1 MKYKSNGK
9 ILLTS
14 EYLVLDGAL
23 ALALPSKLSQN
34 LEVNYTEK
42 KNEINWISYDFNGEI
57 WFSECFIISKDK
69 FSYKNKKNKYSD
81 KLISIF
87 NGIQKLNKN
96 VFSNL
101 GAEFTNRLEFSKDWG
116 LGSSS
121 TLINNLS
128 LWANIDPYE
137 LLDLT
142 FKGSG
147 YDIACCNKINPI
159 TYIKNNKSRIVTDTD
174 FNPSFKENLFF
185 LYLGNKQNTSEAI
198 ENYRSMSNNMGSII
212 PKINSISLSIINS
225 QTLSE
230 FEKLITEHEKI
241 ISMTINQQPIQ
252 NKLFSDYPSG
262 VIKSLG
268 AWGGDF
274 VLVTGSKSS
283 MSYFTNKGYE
293 KIIPYKNLVY

>member
-1 MKYKSNGK
+1 M
-9 ILLTS
+9 
-14 EYLVLDGAL
+14 
-23 ALALPSKLSQN
+23 
-34 LEVNYTEK
+34 
-42 KNEINWISYDFNGEI
+42 
-57 WFSECFIISKDK
+57 
-69 FSYKNKKNKYSD
+69 
-81 KLISIF
+81 
-87 NGIQKLNKN
+87 
-96 VFSNL
+96 
-101 GAEFTNRLEFSKDWG
+101 
-116 LGSSS
+116 
-121 TLINNLS
+121 
-128 LWANIDPYE
+128 
-137 LLDLT
+137 LDLT

-159 TYIKNNKSRIVTDTD
+159 TYIKNNKSRIITDTD

-198 ENYRSMSNNMGSII
+198 ENYRSMSNKIGSII

-225 QTLSE
+225 KTLSE